1 MIEQLR
7 NIKYLSHSMIQQV
20 FETAITFLFPAQC
33 KVCYRNIGLESTPYL
48 CKGCCDNLT
57 IVSPPWCEIC
67 GIQDVDGVCNECATN
82 PPRFGKLRTIA
93 FYDAIL
99 QKIIHLYKFEKR
111 KTLANHLSTM
121 IVKHQP
127 KDCNFKEYDYILPIP
142 LHKNRL
148 RERGFNQSALIAQ
161 GISNDVG
168 IDICTNALVR
178 SKNTSPQSSLTR
190 DARQTNVVGA
200 FGIKNRDLI
209 KGKRILIFDDVFTT
223 GATVN
228 EVVNILWNEDP
239 VEIDVLTLARTVNP

>member
-1 MIEQLR
+1 
-7 NIKYLSHSMIQQV
+7 MIQQF

-33 KVCYRNIGLESTPYL
+33 KVCEMDIGIESIPYL
-48 CKGCCDNLT
+48 CKGCWDSLD
-57 IVSPPWCEIC
+57 IVTPPWCEIC
-67 GIQDVDGVCNECATN
+67 GKHDVDGVCTMCATN
-82 PPRFGKLRTIA
+82 PPRYGKLRTVA

-111 KTLANHLSTM
+111 RTLAKHLSYIM
-121 IVKHQP
+121 VKHRP
-127 KDCNFKEYDYILPIP
+127 KDCDFNEYDYILPIP

-161 GISNDVG
+161 GISNEVG

-178 SKNTSPQSSLTR
+178 NKNTSPQSSLTR
-190 DARQTNVVGA
+190 DARQTNIVGA
-200 FGIKNRDLI
+200 FGIKNRNLI
-209 KGKRILIFDDVFTT
+209 KGKRILILDDVFTT

-228 EVVNILWNEDP
+228 EAVNMLWNEDP